1 MSDED
6 LWAQCVRW
14 LEGEL
19 ADRDVHTWIRPLQPV
34 LNRDRLTLLAPNRMV
49 QERVR
54 QEFLELIRRA
64 VRVNGGRDLNEIEIA
79 VGAAEQKPLL
89 NGQAQAETPVNGVS
103 DEVAVMSSG
112 RLNPDYTFENFIEGK
127 SNSHARAAAQHVVE
141 TPGGAYNPLLIYGSS
156 GLGKTHLMHSVG
168 NAVLQGNPRARVV
181 YIGAEQWMNEFTAAI
196 RHGRMDGF
204 KNLYRSI
211 DALLIDDIH
220 FFAHKERTQE
230 EFFHTFNALIDGR
243 KQIVLTSDRYPKD
256 IDGVDERLKSRF
268 TWGLS
273 VAVEPPD
280 LETRVAILL
289 AKADQN
295 QVRLPKEVAMFVA
308 QRVRSNVRE
317 LEGALLRLSASSR
330 LRGEPLTTEF
340 ARSTLKDMLAAYE
353 RMVTIDNIK
362 RTVAN
367 YYNIRV
373 TDLNSPRRTRSL
385 ARPRQ
390 VAMAL
395 AKELTQHSLPEI
407 GEAFG
412 KDHTT
417 VLHACRKIAELRDT
431 DVKYREDYEILQRQ
445 LGF

>member
-1 MSDED
+1 MYQED
-6 LWAQCVRW
+6 LWAQSVRW

-19 ADRDVHTWIRPLQPV
+19 PDRDVNTWLRPLHAVPG
-34 LNRDRLTLLAPNRMV
+34 DGRLLLLAPNRLV
-49 QERVR
+49 LERVR
-54 QEFLELIRRA
+54 EQFLEQIERA
-64 VRVNGGRDLNEIEIA
+64 VKVVGGASAPLVELS
-79 VGAAEQKPLL
+79 VGAAEVRAPML
-89 NGQAQAETPVNGVS
+89 APAAAE
-103 DEVAVMSSG
+103 EVPQQPMSG
-112 RLNPDYTFENFIEGK
+112 KLNPDYTFANFIEGK
-127 SNSHARAAAQHVVE
+127 ANSHARAAAQHVVE
-141 TPGGAYNPLLIYGSS
+141 TPGGAYNPLLIYGAS
-156 GLGKTHLMHSVG
+156 GLGKTHLMHAVG
-168 NAVLQGNPRARVV
+168 NAIVARNPRARIA
-181 YIGAEQWMNEFTAAI
+181 YLGAEQWMNHFTAAI
-196 RHGRMDGF
+196 RHGRTEEF
-204 KNLYRSI
+204 KNLYRSV

-230 EFFHTFNALIDGR
+230 EFFHTFNALIDAR
-243 KQIVLTSDRYPKD
+243 KQIVLTSDRYPKE

-280 LETRVAILL
+280 LETRMAILI
-289 AKADQN
+289 AKAEGN
-295 QVRLPKEVAMFVA
+295 QVQLPKEVALFVA

-317 LEGALLRLSASSR
+317 LEGALLRLTASSR
-330 LRGEPLTTEF
+330 LRGEVLTVEF
-340 ARSTLKDMLAAYE
+340 ARNTLKDLLAAYE

-362 RTVAN
+362 RTVAS

-373 TDLNSPRRTRSL
+373 GDLNSPRRTRSL

-417 VLHACRKIAELRDT
+417 VLHACRKVAELRQD
-431 DVKYREDYEILQRQ
+431 DLKIREDYENLQRQ
-445 LGF
+445 LGA

>member
-1 MSDED
+1 MQEED

-19 ADRDVHTWIRPLQPV
+19 PDRDIHTWIRPLQPV
-34 LNRDRLTLLAPNRMV
+34 FVRDRLTLLAPNRMV
-49 QERVR
+49 VERVR
-54 QEFLELIRRA
+54 QDFLELIRRG
-64 VRVNGGRDLNEIEIA
+64 VRINGGRNIADVDLA
-79 VGAAEQKPLL
+79 VGAADPRSTPPASSIESAPIPAIEEPAPL
-89 NGQAQAETPVNGVS
+89 P
-103 DEVAVMSSG
+103 SG

-141 TPGGAYNPLLIYGSS
+141 TPGGTYNPLLVYGSS
-156 GLGKTHLMHSVG
+156 GLGKTHLMHAVG
-168 NAVLQGNPRARVV
+168 NAIQGSSQRARVV
-181 YIGAEQWMNEFTAAI
+181 YVGAEQWMNQFTAAI
-196 RHGRMDGF
+196 RHGRMDEF

-256 IDGVDERLKSRF
+256 VDGIDDRLKSRF
-268 TWGLS
+268 TWGLA

-295 QVRLPKEVAMFVA
+295 KVDLPKEVALFVA

-330 LRGEPLTTEF
+330 LRGEPLTVEF
-340 ARSTLKDMLAAYE
+340 ARATLKDMLAAYE

-362 RTVAN
+362 RTVAA

-407 GEAFG
+407 GESFG

-417 VLHACRKIAELRDT
+417 VLHACRKIAELREE
-431 DVKYREDYEILQRQ
+431 DVKYREDYENLQRQ

>member
-1 MSDED
+1 MQEED

-19 ADRDVHTWIRPLQPV
+19 PDRDVHTWIRPLQPV
-34 LNRDRLTLLAPNRMV
+34 FVRDRLSLLAPNRMV
-49 QERVR
+49 VDRVR
-54 QEFLELIRRA
+54 QDYLELIRRGVKA
-64 VRVNGGRDLNEIEIA
+64 SGGRGINEVDVA
-79 VGAAEQKPLL
+79 VGTIEPSRTLAQATAAEPSAPIEESLPAAASK
-89 NGQAQAETPVNGVS
+89 
-103 DEVAVMSSG
+103 
-112 RLNPDYTFENFIEGK
+112 LNPDYTFVNFIEGK
-127 SNSHARAAAQHVVE
+127 SNSHARAAAEHVVE
-141 TPGGAYNPLLIYGSS
+141 APGGPYNPLLIYGSS
-156 GLGKTHLMHSVG
+156 GLGKTHLMHAVG
-168 NAVLQGNPRARVV
+168 NAILRSSQRARVV
-181 YIGAEQWMNEFTAAI
+181 YVGAEQWMNHFTSAI
-196 RHGRMDGF
+196 RHGRMDEF
-204 KNLYRSI
+204 KNLYRSV

-256 IDGVDERLKSRF
+256 IDGIEERLKSRF
-268 TWGLS
+268 AWGLA

-295 QVRLPKEVAMFVA
+295 KVALPKEVALFVA

-330 LRGEPLTTEF
+330 LRGEAMSVEF
-340 ARSTLKDMLAAYE
+340 ARATLKDMLAAYE

-362 RTVAN
+362 RTVTT

-373 TDLNSPRRTRSL
+373 ADLNSQRRTRSL

-390 VAMAL
+390 MAMSL

-412 KDHTT
+412 RDHTT
-417 VLHACRKIAELRDT
+417 VLHACRKIAELRENE
-431 DVKYREDYEILQRQ
+431 VKYQEDYENLLRQ